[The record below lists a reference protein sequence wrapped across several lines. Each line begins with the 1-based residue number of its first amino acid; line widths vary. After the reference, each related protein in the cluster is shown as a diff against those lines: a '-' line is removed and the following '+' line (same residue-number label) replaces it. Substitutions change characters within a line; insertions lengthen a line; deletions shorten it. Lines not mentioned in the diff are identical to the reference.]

1 MELYEIK
8 KFLSGYGKVKE
19 VFISNTHDK
28 FALPILIFRAGRD
41 EIETQITLPRGGD
54 TGTKA
59 DPTGT
64 LRQDAK
70 HRDFTINAM
79 YLPISKISPHEVID
93 FSGDNGI
100 RDIKGKVIEAVG
112 NAKDRIRESPVRI
125 MRAFSLSARL
135 DYKISPKLLDAIREL
150 KELLV
155 LVSPENIRDELNEIL
170 VSSKPSEQFKLM
182 LNTGV
187 LAIIMP
193 ELYRCSG
200 VTQDARHH
208 KFDVFTHCITT
219 CDFIEPNLVLRL
231 AAILHDTGK
240 FTTRNEVSDG
250 TQGPSRITFH
260 NHELFSVKYTQ
271 AFMERLKYDKKT
283 INEVV
288 NLVKYHMYHYTS
300 GIYHCSQEDCFW
312 AKPTNNYKKKPD
324 YCPKCGAPI
333 EVQTGWTDAAV
344 RRFITKIGINS
355 DNIEDLGS
363 IPLFKLRAAERLGNG
378 LKKIAVTDR
387 QLDFQKRIVE
397 VFKNSKGLTVGD
409 LDIDGN
415 VIMETFRLKPGQK
428 IGKILKFLLQKV
440 LENPSLNNRFDLL
453 KLATKFIFIK
463 KDLKDVDK
471 EEWTRRP

>member
-1 MELYEIK
+1 
-8 KFLSGYGKVKE
+8 
-19 VFISNTHDK
+19 
-28 FALPILIFRAGRD
+28 
-41 EIETQITLPRGGD
+41 
-54 TGTKA
+54 
-59 DPTGT
+59 
-64 LRQDAK
+64 
-70 HRDFTINAM
+70 
-79 YLPISKISPHEVID
+79 
-93 FSGDNGI
+93 
-100 RDIKGKVIEAVG
+100 
-112 NAKDRIRESPVRI
+112 
-125 MRAFSLSARL
+125 
-135 DYKISPKLLDAIREL
+135 
-150 KELLV
+150 
-155 LVSPENIRDELNEIL
+155 
-170 VSSKPSEQFKLM
+170 
-182 LNTGV
+182 
-187 LAIIMP
+187 
-193 ELYRCSG
+193 
-200 VTQDARHH
+200 
-208 KFDVFTHCITT
+208 
-219 CDFIEPNLVLRL
+219 
-231 AAILHDTGK
+231 
-240 FTTRNEVSDG
+240 
-250 TQGPSRITFH
+250 
-260 NHELFSVKYTQ
+260 
-271 AFMERLKYDKKT
+271 MERLKYDKKT